1 MTHPAVRL
9 ASGLALA
16 LGLVLPF
23 VVPTIAGIA
32 TWKVVL
38 GVLGA
43 ALFIAGSRGSDSS
56 GLEGRERQEGRDE
69 NS

>member
-23 VVPTIAGIA
+23 VIPTIVGIA

-38 GVLGA
+38 GIAGA
-43 ALFIAGSRGSDSS
+43 ALFIAGSRA
-56 GLEGRERQEGRDE
+56 E
-69 NS
+69 